1 MSIKLLRWTSG
12 MAGDTVLKLLLDSD
26 PSLQSQNK
34 YIALND
40 GQSQIDY
47 QYCKS
52 FKYDQI
58 AEMSLMHAF
67 DVDQTALFEQLQQLE
82 SEDVQAQ
89 WLLKTHCYFDFL
101 YPVVDITVATEQM
114 PFVVR
119 AGLHK
124 NSRAKNLLP
133 NYHVLAS
140 KISDPVILYKF
151 DCFNYAQ
158 NLLQTRNYSPDQL
171 ALKHILSGWED
182 FTAALGRVNLKI
194 SADCQTYYEQ
204 WLEENQRFMP
214 TATYLDQV
222 NLQNFDY
229 NNSEL
234 TIEERYCL
242 LALSGQKFK
251 ILT

>member
-1 MSIKLLRWTSG
+1 

-26 PSLQSQNK
+26 SNLQSQNK

-40 GQSQIDY
+40 GRSQIDY
-47 QYCKS
+47 HYCKS

-67 DVDQTALFEQLQQLE
+67 DVDQQTLFDQLAQLE
-82 SEDVQAQ
+82 SSDVDAQ

-101 YPVVDITVATEQM
+101 YPVIDITVGHEQM

-133 NYHVLAS
+133 EYHVLIS
-140 KISDPVILYKF
+140 KISDPEILYKF

-158 NLLQTRNYSPDQL
+158 DLLRTKKYSDQQIS
-171 ALKHILSGWED
+171 LKNILGGWD
-182 FTAALGRVNLKI
+182 NFVAALAQVNLTVLPK
-194 SADCQTYYEQ
+194 CQDYYTQ
-204 WLEENQRFMP
+204 WLEQNQQFMP
-214 TATYLDQV
+214 TATFVELVQRKE
-222 NLQNFDY
+222 FDY
-229 NNSEL
+229 NL
-234 TIEERYCL
+234 ATLPMEERYCL
-242 LALSGQKFK
+242 LALAGQKFK
-251 ILT
+251 ILK

>member
-26 PSLQSQNK
+26 ANLQSQNR
-34 YIALND
+34 YIALSD

-47 QYCKS
+47 NYCKS
-52 FKYDQI
+52 FKYNQI

-67 DVDQTALFEQLQQLE
+67 DVDPIVLFEQLQQLE
-82 SEDVQAQ
+82 SEDINAQ
-89 WLLKTHCYFDFL
+89 WLLKTHYYFDFL
-101 YPVVDITVATEQM
+101 YPVVDITVNAEQM
-114 PFVVR
+114 PFVVK

-124 NSRAKNLLP
+124 NSRTKNLLP

-140 KISDPVILYKF
+140 KISDPAILYKF

-158 NLLQTRNYSPDQL
+158 DLLQTRNYSADQL
-171 ALKHILSGWED
+171 RLKHILGGWED
-182 FTAALGRVNLKI
+182 FVTALSKVNLNI
-194 SADCQTYYEQ
+194 SAHCQTYYNQ
-204 WLEENQRFMP
+204 WLEENQRFVP
-214 TATYLDQV
+214 GTAYLKLLEQQD
-222 NLQNFDY
+222 FDY
-229 NNSEL
+229 NNNKL

-242 LALSGQKFK
+242 LALSKQKFK

>member
-26 PSLQSQNK
+26 ANLQSQNR
-34 YIALND
+34 YIALSD

-47 QYCKS
+47 NYCKS
-52 FKYDQI
+52 FKYNQI

-67 DVDQTALFEQLQQLE
+67 DVDPIVLFEQLEQLE
-82 SEDVQAQ
+82 SDDVTAQ

-101 YPVVDITVATEQM
+101 YPVVDITVNAEQM
-114 PFVVR
+114 PFVVK

-140 KISDPVILYKF
+140 KISDPAILYKF

-158 NLLQTRNYSPDQL
+158 DLLQTRNYSADQL
-171 ALKHILSGWED
+171 NLKHILGGWED
-182 FTAALGRVNLKI
+182 FVTALSKVNLNI
-194 SADCQTYYEQ
+194 SAHCQTYYNQ
-204 WLEENQRFMP
+204 WLEENQRFVP
-214 TATYLDQV
+214 STAYLKLLEQQD
-222 NLQNFDY
+222 FDY
-229 NNSEL
+229 NNDKL

-242 LALSGQKFK
+242 LALSKQKFK

>member
-26 PSLQSQNK
+26 LNLQSQTK

-52 FKYDQI
+52 FKYDQV

-67 DVDQTALFEQLQQLE
+67 DVDHTILFEQLQQLE
-82 SEDVQAQ
+82 SDDMHAQ

-101 YPVVDITVATEQM
+101 YPVVDITVTAEQM
-114 PFVVR
+114 PFVIR

-140 KISDPVILYKF
+140 KISDPEILYKF

-158 NLLQTRNYSPDQL
+158 NLLQTKNYSSNQL
-171 ALKHILSGWED
+171 GLKDILSGWED
-182 FTAALGRVNLKI
+182 FATALGKVNLRI

-204 WLEENQRFMP
+204 WLGENQRFMP
-214 TATYLDQV
+214 TATYSELV
-222 NLQNFDY
+222 KLQNFDY
-229 NNSEL
+229 NNNTL

-251 ILT
+251 TLK

>member
-26 PSLQSQNK
+26 TNLQSQNK

-47 QYCKS
+47 HYCKS
-52 FKYDQI
+52 FKYNQI

-67 DVDQTALFEQLQQLE
+67 DVDQVILFDQLQQLE
-82 SEDVQAQ
+82 SDDVNAQ

-101 YPVVDITVATEQM
+101 YPVVDITVNAEQM
-114 PFVVR
+114 PFVIK

-140 KISDPVILYKF
+140 KISDPEILYKF

-158 NLLQTRNYSPDQL
+158 DLLQTRNYSSDQL
-171 ALKHILSGWED
+171 NLKDILSGWED
-182 FTAALGRVNLKI
+182 FVTALVKVNLNI
-194 SADCQTYYEQ
+194 SAQCQIYYNQ
-204 WLEENQRFMP
+204 WVEENQKFMP
-214 TATYLDQV
+214 TTAYLE
-222 NLQNFDY
+222 LIAHQNFDY
-229 NNSEL
+229 NNSKL

-242 LALSGQKFK
+242 LALCKQKFK